1 MSWSTATTTRDCN
14 RCRRVLAFGDRVW
27 RGEHTPAVW
36 CEPCAGEAGLDG
48 QPGVDDVALPDGLD
62 KRKLAAAFPEFT
74 EAMRKL
80 KAMAAGKGRRDVS
93 MRIVGERE

>member
-1 MSWSTATTTRDCN
+1 MWAHATTTSHCN

-27 RGEHTPAVW
+27 KGEHTPAVW

-48 QPGVDDVALPDGLD
+48 QPGVDDFTLPDGLD

-80 KAMAAGKGRRDVS
+80 KAKAGGKT
-93 MRIVGERE
+93 